1 MTTLRGKTVLITGA
15 TGGFGRELTR
25 QLIEAGSRL
34 LLTDLDENKLLEHAA
49 EFGDSEKDGEI
60 VQTFTANLAQAA
72 DGEALYKQIKEMG
85 ETVDILINNA
95 GIAFSGRFDE
105 VPTAEWEKLME
116 INLITPMRLSGLFA
130 ADMVQQGSG
139 HIVNISSVAGWVGVQ
154 GLSAYNASKFGLRGF
169 GEGLHAELSP
179 HGVQVTNVYPYF
191 SKTPILNS
199 PQYGSLATGEGFP
212 EGSATDP
219 ADVMAAVLRG
229 VENNT
234 LHVFPDRVSKIAQFL
249 KRHTPRMFNSLMNVV
264 LSRAQ

>member
-1 MTTLRGKTVLITGA
+1 MHDRAKHLFLHVADAINA
-15 TGGFGRELTR
+15 QDSGGHKCPCFGRS
-25 QLIEAGSRL
+25 Q
-34 LLTDLDENKLLEHAA
+34 LLEHAA
-49 EFGDSEKDGEI
+49 EFGDTNKAGEI
-60 VQTFTANLAQAA
+60 VHTFTANLAKSA
-72 DGEALYKQIKEMG
+72 DGETLYKQIKEMG

-116 INLITPMRLSGLFA
+116 INLITPMRLSGLFG
-130 ADMVQQGSG
+130 ADMIEQGSG

-169 GEGLHAELSP
+169 GEGLYEEMRP
-179 HGVQVTNVYPYF
+179 HGVEVTNVYPYF

-212 EGSATDP
+212 EDSATDP

-229 VENNT
+229 IENNT
-234 LHVFPDRVSKIAQFL
+234 LHVFPDRVSKIAQFF
-249 KRHTPRMFNSLMNVV
+249 KRHTPRLFNSLMNLI
-264 LSRAQ
+264 LSRAR